1 MKELLKKTAALWIA
15 VVIVLT
21 VVCLP
26 PHFTAKAADSGSAY
40 LTVELLPLNGLQKG
54 EELHP
59 LGKGF
64 LCTPS
69 KIGIVSGETAAQTLM
84 RFLAEKGYSV
94 LYAGSEKKDA
104 SGKEAGY
111 TLGYIADGDLKK
123 PVEGYVSSLKDYQVK
138 DAKKIEITGELPA
151 LAEAIFKTYGVKWDP
166 EKDKLNVKET
176 IGAKTLSD
184 DAGWVFSLNN
194 EYVTAPLSEV
204 TLKDGDVLRIQFSFA
219 GGKDLGYSFLNDG
232 TVKTN
237 TADRSKLI
245 RLVADYENNH
255 AGSKVY
261 DEVCASLGKMTLSV
275 EELTRLYGGLWRELR
290 TLGLIPDETQPTTP
304 PTTVPPTT
312 QPTTQPTTLPPTTQ
326 PTTQPPTTQPPTT
339 RPPTTQPPTTRVPAT
354 QPAPQQSTTKAPA
367 TQPATTKASVPTTR
381 ASSLTTRAPVRVYT
395 TAPNRSTTLQTT
407 VLETTTIL
415 RPEGIVLQ
423 HVNKE
428 VPTTEEAT
436 TAPEETE
443 EETTQAA
450 QTFVEKLQQLRYA
463 DGPVRWIIIA
473 AAVLV
478 LVIAAAII
486 IRKRAKKR

>member
-1 MKELLKKTAALWIA
+1 MKELLKKTAAFWIA

-21 VVCLP
+21 IVCLP
-26 PHFTAKAADSGSAY
+26 PQFTAKAADAGSAY

-69 KIGIVSGETAAQTLM
+69 KIAIVSGETAAQTLM

-94 LYAGSEKKDA
+94 LYTGSVKKDA

-123 PVEGYVSSLKDYQVK
+123 PKEGYVSSLDDYTVK
-138 DAKKIEITGELPA
+138 DAKKIEISGELPA
-151 LAEAIFKTYGVKWDP
+151 LAEAIFKTYGVRWDP
-166 EKDKLNVKET
+166 EKDQLNVKEA
-176 IGAKTLSD
+176 IGAKTLTD
-184 DAGWVFSLNN
+184 TAGWVFSLNN
-194 EYVTAPLSEV
+194 KYVTAPLSDV

-245 RLVADYENNH
+245 RLVSDYENNH
-255 AGSKVY
+255 TGSKVY
-261 DEVCASLGKMTLSV
+261 DEVSAALGKMTLSV

-290 TLGLIPDETQPTTP
+290 TLGLIPDETQPAP
-304 PTTVPPTT
+304 PPTT
-312 QPTTQPTTLPPTTQ
+312 QPPTTRPTTTQPPTTQ
-326 PTTQPPTTQPPTT
+326 PPTTQPPTTQPPTT
-339 RPPTTQPPTTRVPAT
+339 RAPVTQPPAS
-354 QPAPQQSTTKAPA
+354 QPSTTKAPV
-367 TQPATTKASVPTTR
+367 TQPSTTKASVPSTR

-395 TAPNRSTTLQTT
+395 TAPNKSTTLQTT

-428 VPTTEEAT
+428 VPTTEEST

-450 QTFVEKLQQLRYA
+450 GSFVEKLQQLRYA

-478 LVIAAAII
+478 LVIVAAVI
-486 IRKRAKKR
+486 IRKHAKKR

>member
-15 VVIVLT
+15 VAIVLT

-26 PHFTAKAADSGSAY
+26 PHFTAKAADPGSAY

-64 LCTPS
+64 LCAPS

-84 RFLAEKGYSV
+84 RFLAERGYSA
-94 LYAGSEKKDA
+94 LYTGSATKDA

-111 TLGYIADGDLKK
+111 ALGYIADGDLKK
-123 PVEGYVSSLKDYQVK
+123 TPEGYVSSLKDYQVK

-219 GGKDLGYSFLNDG
+219 GGKDLGYSFLLDG

-237 TADRSKLI
+237 TADRGKLI
-245 RLVADYENNH
+245 RLAADYEKKH
-255 AGSKVY
+255 TGSKVY
-261 DEVCASLGKMTLSV
+261 DEVCAALGKMTLSV
-275 EELTRLYGGLWRELR
+275 EEISRLYGGLWRELR
-290 TLGLIPDETQPTTP
+290 TLGLIPDETQPTP
-304 PTTVPPTT
+304 
-312 QPTTQPTTLPPTTQ
+312 
-326 PTTQPPTTQPPTT
+326 PPTTQPPTT
-339 RPPTTQPPTTRVPAT
+339 RPPTTQPPTTQPTT
-354 QPAPQQSTTKAPA
+354 QPPTTRPPTTQPPTTQPPTTKAPVTQPSTQQSTTKAPV
-367 TQPATTKASVPTTR
+367 TQPSTTKSSVPSTR

-443 EETTQAA
+443 AETTQAA